1 MRKIEEKLAVLTL
14 LLACVTAGL
23 FPAALQARE
32 PLILAVHPYLPAKE
46 LTQRFSPLADYL
58 SRELGRPVVVRVG
71 GDYWEHIK
79 YIGKDQVDIA
89 FMGPASYVKMV
100 QKYGKKPI
108 LARLEINGLPQFQ
121 GRIIVRWDSRLK
133 RLSDLKNHSFA
144 FGDPGS
150 TMSYQVPR
158 YMLWKSGI
166 TLADLS
172 DHQFLG
178 SHNNV
183 ALGVL
188 AGDFDAG
195 AVKEEVFLNF
205 ESRGLRALASTPPL
219 SEHLFVASAR
229 LPANTVQALHTAL
242 VRLKDTPQ
250 GSQIMRAI
258 KKNTSAMVP
267 AADSDYDSLR
277 DILNALLALEP

>member
-1 MRKIEEKLAVLTL
+1 MPGARAKLGVFILVSACVAVALFPSTL
-14 LLACVTAGL
+14 L
-23 FPAALQARE
+23 ARE

-46 LTQRFSPLADYL
+46 LNRRFSPLADYL
-58 SRELGRPVVVRVG
+58 SKELGQPVAVRVG
-71 GDYWEHIK
+71 GDYWEHIE

-100 QKYGKKPI
+100 AKYGNKPL
-108 LARLEINGLPQFQ
+108 LARLEIRGRPQFQ
-121 GRIIVRWDSRLK
+121 GKIIVRKDSPLQN
-133 RLSDLKNHSFA
+133 LPDLQGHSFA

-158 YMLWKSGI
+158 YMLWRAGI
-166 TLADLS
+166 TLDALS

-205 ESRGLRALASTPPL
+205 ESHGLRALASSPAL
-219 SEHLFVASAR
+219 SEHLFVASDT
-229 LPANTVQALHTAL
+229 LPASVVKALRAAL
-242 VRLKDTPQ
+242 YHLKDAPN
-250 GSQIMRAI
+250 GAPIMNAI
-258 KKNTSAMVP
+258 KKDMSAMVP
-267 AADSDYDSLR
+267 AVDSDYDSLR
-277 DILNALLALEP
+277 EILNTLETLDS